1 MAAHNL
7 GSVVLKEVIKRAN
20 VAESDIDEVIL
31 GQVLVAGQGQNPAR
45 QATLEANIPISV
57 PAYGINMLCG
67 SGLKAVALGFQ
78 AIRNGD
84 SKIVICGGQESMSK
98 SNHAIHLRNP
108 TKMGSATMVDTMLKD
123 GLTDAIYNIHMGETA
138 ENLAK
143 QYKVSREDQDKFAVR
158 SQNLAEQAQK
168 NGYFDDE
175 IVPVV
180 IKNRKDSVT
189 ITKDEYIKPGTTTD
203 ILAKLRPCFVTDGS
217 GSVTAGNAS
226 GINDSAAALLLA
238 SGEEVTKKNLKPL
251 AKIVAYVQTGCCPKI
266 MGIGPVDA
274 VNAVL
279 KKAGWTKEEVDLF
292 ELNEAFAAQSLAVNS
307 ELKVD
312 TNKLNIHGG
321 AIAIGHPIG

>member
-1 MAAHNL
+1 M
-7 GSVVLKEVIKRAN
+7 
-20 VAESDIDEVIL
+20 AESDIDEVIL

-67 SGLKAVALGFQ
+67 SGLKAVALGYQ

-108 TKMGSATMVDTMLKD
+108 TKMGAATMVDTMLKD
-123 GLTDAIYNIHMGETA
+123 GLTDAFYNIHMGETA

-143 QYKVSREDQDKFAVR
+143 QYNVSREDQDKFAVR

-180 IKNRKDSVT
+180 VKNRKDSVT
-189 ITKDEYIKPGTTTD
+189 ITKDEYIKPGSSTD
-203 ILAKLRPCFVTDGS
+203 ALAKLKPCFVTDGS

-251 AKIVAYVQTGCCPKI
+251 AKIVAYVQTGCCPKV

-279 KKAGWTKEEVDLF
+279 KKAGWTKDEVDLF

>member
-1 MAAHNL
+1 M
-7 GSVVLKEVIKRAN
+7 
-20 VAESDIDEVIL
+20 AESDIDEVIL